1 MLAWQRTVYICFFG
15 AFLSALGLSQLA
27 PLLPIYM
34 NELGVTTTN
43 ETAYWSGLAMG
54 ITYLVV
60 ALVSPYWGRLAD
72 RKGRKIS
79 LLRASFGMML
89 CNLLM
94 CFVQS
99 PLQLVFV
106 RFIHGL
112 VSGFFSASIIL
123 VASET
128 PEEKTGWALSVLASS
143 NLAGSLI
150 GPLIGGYLA
159 DMFGV
164 RFSFFIIAC
173 FLGAAF
179 LLVFF
184 FVHESFTPDPNKV
197 AHNFKELRQQLPN
210 FHELLIVAASTFI
223 YALSLMSLQ
232 PIITVYLSEIVPPD
246 TPQLA
251 LLAGLVFASTG
262 FAQMLSS
269 SYIGKWID
277 HIGPRPILIGS
288 LIYVALVTIPQAY
301 VTSALELGVLRFL
314 TGLGLAGLLPSLN
327 TYISTHAPKTV
338 SGQVFSYTQT
348 TQFLGY
354 FLGSVG
360 GALFMGQFGFTALFW
375 ASGLLFLANAVWVY
389 FKLRL

>member
-1 MLAWQRTVYICFFG
+1 
-15 AFLSALGLSQLA
+15 
-27 PLLPIYM
+27 
-34 NELGVTTTN
+34 
-43 ETAYWSGLAMG
+43 
-54 ITYLVV
+54 
-60 ALVSPYWGRLAD
+60 
-72 RKGRKIS
+72 
-79 LLRASFGMML
+79 MML

-99 PLQLVFV
+99 PLQLVLV

-277 HIGPRPILIGS
+277 CIGPRPILIGS

-301 VTSALELGVLRFL
+301 VTSALELGILRFL

-375 ASGLLFLANAVWVY
+375 ASGLLFLANAIWVY